1 MTNIAIEHGHRNFVD
16 LPKMVIS
23 LHSYV
28 SLPQGTVFD
37 FIRGCLKQ
45 IQVHA
50 TVKMLENKTKLC
62 TYMQQQMCSYNP
74 NDRISLWYVTLQ

>member
-1 MTNIAIEHGHRNFVD
+1 MAIEIVD
-16 LPKMVIS
+16 LPKMVIFRS
-23 LHSYV
+23 CV

-45 IQVHA
+45 IQVYA
-50 TVKMLENKTKLC
+50 TVKMLENKTKLR